1 MSFCDLTIIVPFS
14 CMHGTTS
21 QGDSGSSMTFE
32 TNNGSTVILGV
43 VSWGV
48 GCGRSN
54 TPGVYSSV
62 QYHYHWI
69 AEQVCSDPDTNVT
82 WCSNYSPITPSP
94 STTPSPSSASPVLS
108 EAPTTT
114 PAISKGSTKETVWK

>member
-1 MSFCDLTIIVPFS
+1 MPANLTVVSFIMPAL
-14 CMHGTTS
+14 S

-32 TNNGSTVILGV
+32 INGTTVLLGV

-48 GCGRSN
+48 GCGRSYS
-54 TPGVYSSV
+54 PGVYSSV

-69 AEQVCSDPDTNVT
+69 AEQVCTDPDTNVT

-94 STTPSPSSASPVLS
+94 SAAPSSASPVSNVFS
-108 EAPTTT
+108 EPPQPAPT
-114 PAISKGSTKETVWK
+114 PGKGSGKDGTDVWK